1 MPVPGIEIP
10 GVGCGL
16 AILRDGKVLLY
27 RRTRAPE
34 AGHWSIVGGKVD
46 HMEHSRE
53 AARREAEE
61 ETGLTFGRLAFLC
74 HSELLIA
81 ADGQHWVSV
90 IYATDEFTGEPQV
103 MEPEKLPEFG
113 WFALDA
119 LPRPLWISVYDSAN
133 VGPYELAESLAAWL
147 PKDVGVSEGIKL
159 ALKALAK

>member
-1 MPVPGIEIP
+1 MSVPGVEIP

-16 AILRDGKVLLY
+16 AILRDDRLLLY
-27 RRTRAPE
+27 RRARAPE

-46 HMEHSRE
+46 HMEHSRD

-61 ETGLTFGRLAFLC
+61 ETGLAFGQIEFLC
-74 HSELLIA
+74 LSEMLFA

-90 IYATDEFTGEPQV
+90 IYTTEEFSGDPRV

-119 LPRPLWISVYDSAN
+119 LPQPLSRFAADAVAALRSAAGRPLSA
-133 VGPYELAESLAAWL
+133 
-147 PKDVGVSEGIKL
+147 
-159 ALKALAK
+159 